1 MGRDRYRRKFVILFL
16 LGQNRVD
23 EFELTCIAVYF
34 WCSALQYIYIIIYKS
49 VCGNFEIWICSCFI
63 SKIMLLKGE
72 SYLNA
77 WINIKDKNNNLT
89 WGEFPPFRI
98 MSFSLFADDTN
109 IYFES
114 NDLNEDEKK
123 VSCELK
129 ELKKWMNINLPSIEC
144 CKKKLLLYFDQ
155 KICYHVTL
163 IFNRKTFH

>member
-1 MGRDRYRRKFVILFL
+1 
-16 LGQNRVD
+16 
-23 EFELTCIAVYF
+23 
-34 WCSALQYIYIIIYKS
+34 
-49 VCGNFEIWICSCFI
+49 
-63 SKIMLLKGE
+63 
-72 SYLNA
+72 
-77 WINIKDKNNNLT
+77 
-89 WGEFPPFRI
+89 